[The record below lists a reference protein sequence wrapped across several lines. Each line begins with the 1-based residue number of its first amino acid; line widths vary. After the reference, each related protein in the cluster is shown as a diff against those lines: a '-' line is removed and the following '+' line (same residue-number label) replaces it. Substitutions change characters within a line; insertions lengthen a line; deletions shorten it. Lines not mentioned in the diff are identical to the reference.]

1 MPGPFKITTSRSNRR
16 RQPRPKL
23 NTTERNRIT
32 VNPLRR
38 RTITRVNTRRPLGN
52 PSINR
57 TTLQL
62 RTNNLPFLTSFN
74 DKIYESSYTRRK
86 NPSIANI
93 RTLRRGLYPTYSR
106 LPSSGE
112 RITRRIIRL

>member
-23 NTTERNRIT
+23 NNTERNRIT

-106 LPSSGE
+106 RPSGE

>member
-1 MPGPFKITTSRSNRR
+1 MPGPFKITTPRSKRR

-23 NTTERNRIT
+23 NNTERNRIT

-38 RTITRVNTRRPLGN
+38 RTITRVNTRRPLGH
-52 PSINR
+52 PYINR